1 MVGENLGKNGDDCE
15 PPSSLL
21 ETIFKFFRELLRQGS
36 DPNELD
42 NDFWTPLHYCAFY
55 NRLEACQVL
64 LLHPDMDVNI
74 TNRTGATP
82 LHFAALN
89 GHVYVAELIL
99 SHQFADIVSLES
111 RSMISQ
117 YRDSV
122 NRLGLKC

>member
-1 MVGENLGKNGDDCE
+1 M
-15 PPSSLL
+15 
-21 ETIFKFFRELLRQGS
+21 LRQGS

-55 NRLEACQVL
+55 NRLEVCQVL

-99 SHQFADIVSLES
+99 SHQFADIVSLE
-111 RSMISQ
+111 
-117 YRDSV
+117 
-122 NRLGLKC
+122 